1 MDFSDI
7 GGLVNSLST
16 SGAQWYKLVSAPT
29 SISVPAFAPSTAQT
43 GQFQLAQQGL
53 TGGTNL
59 LLIGAL
65 ILGVVLIVR
74 R

>member
-7 GGLVNSLST
+7 GGLINSLST
-16 SGAQWYKLVSAPT
+16 SGAQWYKLVSSPT
-29 SISVPAFAPSTAQT
+29 SISVPAFAPTTAQT
-43 GQFQLAQQGL
+43 AQAGFAQQAL

-59 LLIGAL
+59 LLLGAV
-65 ILGVVLIVR
+65 ILGIVLIAR